1 MESKSRNLKT
11 NNSHLEMKVNLRL
24 NNLPEKDNLCVL
36 DAYAGKGLIWNTV
49 KKRTAKKIKVLQVD
63 KVDHLNVDIA
73 TDNLKVLSGINL
85 SRFDIIDL
93 DAYGC
98 PFAQLQILFN
108 HNYKGKVF
116 VTYIQT
122 HHGALPHGILK
133 QSGFSKEMISKCTTL
148 FNKNPMQVMEQ
159 YLANNGIFSY
169 SIKYVDRKHYMCFDV
184 PHKGDSK

>member
-1 MESKSRNLKT
+1 
-11 NNSHLEMKVNLRL
+11 MKVSLRL
-24 NNLPEKDNLCVL
+24 NNLPEKDNICVL
-36 DAYAGKGLIWNTV
+36 DAYAGKGLIWNAI
-49 KKRTAKKIKVLQVD
+49 KKRTDKSIKVLQVD
-63 KVDHLNVDIA
+63 KVDHPNVDIT

-108 HNYKGKVF
+108 HNYAGKVF

-133 QSGFSKEMISKCTTL
+133 QSGFTKEMIRKSQTL
-148 FNKNPMQVMEQ
+148 FTSNPLSVMEQ
-159 YLANNGIFSY
+159 FLSNNGISSY
-169 SIKYVDRKHYMCFDV
+169 KIKYLDRKHYMCFDV
-184 PHKGDSK
+184 PKKGGYND

>member
-1 MESKSRNLKT
+1 MKSKSRNLKT

-63 KVDHLNVDIA
+63 RVDHPNVDIA

-108 HNYKGKVF
+108 HNYVGKVF

-122 HHGALPHGILK
+122 HQGRLPNGILK
-133 QSGFSKEMISKCTTL
+133 QSGFTMEMINKSITL
-148 FNKNPMQVMEQ
+148 FAKNPMAVMEQ